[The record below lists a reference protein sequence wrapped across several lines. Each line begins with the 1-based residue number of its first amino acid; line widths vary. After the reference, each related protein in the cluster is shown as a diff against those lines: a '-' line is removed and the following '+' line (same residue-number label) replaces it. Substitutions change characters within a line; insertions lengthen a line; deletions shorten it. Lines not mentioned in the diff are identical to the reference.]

1 MSSTAISRA
10 RTLSLQWTPQAL
22 MAAATI
28 EEVEDV
34 FEDPSKLKVVPL
46 LQYTIFASMQVR

>member
-1 MSSTAISRA
+1 
-10 RTLSLQWTPQAL
+10 

>member
-1 MSSTAISRA
+1 MTASN
-10 RTLSLQWTPQAL
+10 
-22 MAAATI
+22 I

-46 LQYTIFASMQVR
+46 LQYTIFST

>member
-1 MSSTAISRA
+1 MAASST
-10 RTLSLQWTPQAL
+10 
-22 MAAATI
+22 

-46 LQYTIFASMQVR
+46 LQYTIFASI

>member
-1 MSSTAISRA
+1 MSSSAISRA
-10 RTLSLQWTPQAL
+10 RTLSLQSTPQAL